1 MRQVATFDDERLAKR
16 FADVLCARQIET
28 EISRGREGHFGVWV
42 LDEVHLEASR
52 AAYAAFDANPDAPEH
67 LAAVGCVE
75 KKQQAIEA
83 VDRKSRHAVIDVRT
97 RYKGATGRPPRVTFA
112 LIALSVLATAIT
124 GLAKRDD
131 LLAFLSIGTAD
142 EMFGAGRMFSH
153 VTAGQIWRL
162 VTPIFV
168 HYSVLHI
175 LFNMWW
181 LLDLGSTI
189 ENRIGA
195 ARFTALV
202 LLTAAFSN
210 VAQYVVAQ
218 SPFFGGMSGVLY
230 ALFGYVWVRG
240 RLNPTSGLSMP
251 PNTAAIL
258 LVWMGLGFA
267 GLVGNVANIAHLGGL
282 VSGALLGALA
292 ALRARR

>member
-1 MRQVATFDDERLAKR
+1 MRQVATFEDERLAKR

-28 EISRGREGHFGVWV
+28 EVSRGREGDFGVWV
-42 LDEVHLEASR
+42 LDEQHLEVSR

-67 LAAVGCVE
+67 LAVMGCVE
-75 KKQQAIEA
+75 KKQRASEA

-97 RYKGATGRPPRVTFA
+97 RWAGATGRPPRVTFA

-131 LLAFLSIGTAD
+131 LLAWLSIGTAD
-142 EMFGAGRMFSH
+142 EILGAGRMLSH
-153 VTAGQIWRL
+153 VQRGEVWRL

-168 HYSVLHI
+168 HYSLLHI

-195 ARFTALV
+195 VRFTALV
-202 LLTAAFSN
+202 LVTALVSN
-210 VAQYVVAQ
+210 VAQYVLLE
-218 SPFFGGMSGVLY
+218 SPFFGGMSGVVY
-230 ALFGYVWVRG
+230 ALFGYIWVRG
-240 RLNPTSGLSMP
+240 RLDRPSGLTMP
-251 PNTAAIL
+251 PNSVPIL
-258 LVWMGLGFA
+258 LVWLGLGFT
-267 GLVGNVANIAHLGGL
+267 GFVGNVANVAHLGGL

-292 ALRARR
+292 ALRVRR

>member
-1 MRQVATFDDERLAKR
+1 MRQVATFEDERFAKR

-28 EISRGREGHFGVWV
+28 EISRGRDGDFGVWV
-42 LDEVHLEASR
+42 LDEQHLEAAR
-52 AAYAAFDANPDAPEH
+52 AAYAAFDATPDAPEH
-67 LAAVGCVE
+67 LAAMGCIE
-75 KKQQAIEA
+75 KKHRAAEA

-97 RYKGATGRPPRVTFA
+97 RFTGATGRPPRVTFV

-142 EMFGAGRMFSH
+142 EMFGAGRMLSH
-153 VTAGQIWRL
+153 VTRGEVWRL

-168 HYSVLHI
+168 HYSILHI

-181 LLDLGSTI
+181 LLDLGSSI
-189 ENRIGA
+189 EGRIGA
-195 ARFTALV
+195 LRFTALV
-202 LLTAAFSN
+202 LLTAVFSN
-210 VAQYVVAQ
+210 VAQYVVAG

-240 RLNPTSGLSMP
+240 RLNPTSGLAMP

-267 GLVGNVANIAHLGGL
+267 GLVGNVANYAHLGGL